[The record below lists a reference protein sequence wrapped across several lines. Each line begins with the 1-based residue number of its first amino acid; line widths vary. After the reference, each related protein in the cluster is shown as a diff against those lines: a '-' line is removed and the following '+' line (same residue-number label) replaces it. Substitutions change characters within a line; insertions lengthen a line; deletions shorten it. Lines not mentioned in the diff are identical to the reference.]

1 MSIYLTA
8 TEKLVFLLRVLWLK
22 QTGQGMENFVLTGTF
37 HRACLQM
44 VCEWV
49 GKRKQISSNSN
60 IFLQEELE
68 NRWAQRLCSRAIP
81 QPMAH
86 FPFWYNYYFFTVCA
100 VDLLGLSFTAIPD
113 LHPEQ
118 KVTKV
123 RSSSSFVWAMKVSE
137 NRWKTNARKKEK

>member
-1 MSIYLTA
+1 MSSFWGFYDFNRLDKWWKTLFSQVLSTEHACRWCVNEWGRGSRFQA
-8 TEKLVFLLRVLWLK
+8 TLIFSY
-22 QTGQGMENFVLTGTF
+22 
-37 HRACLQM
+37 
-44 VCEWV
+44 
-49 GKRKQISSNSN
+49 KRK
-60 IFLQEELE
+60 LE

-100 VDLLGLSFTAIPD
+100 VDLLGLSFTGIPD

-137 NRWKTNARKKEK
+137 NLWKTFGVNENQWKTNARKKEK